1 MVTKL
6 GKFTVYIPVNPI
18 PNGVYLQ
25 DESGMDWYKSQK
37 LFSRDTV
44 KIVYYE
50 DGNIDSYSKDVSALW
65 PINAYISEINEKD
78 IPENFSVSGDWGFY
92 NGKIS
97 KKVLTDEE
105 IIQYNTIEKSSLFD
119 EALNKIQLWQTQL
132 LLDIISDEDRIHL
145 MEWMKYMQ
153 KLQNITLLNISDI
166 DWPKKPE

>member
-6 GKFTVYIPVNPI
+6 GKFTEYVPVNPI
-18 PNGVYLQ
+18 QNGVYLY
-25 DESGMDWYKSQK
+25 DEIGLDWYKSQK

-50 DGNIDSYSKDVSALW
+50 DGSIDSYSKDVSALW

-97 KKVLTDEE
+97 KRVPTDEE
-105 IIQYNTIEKSSLFD
+105 IIQHNTIEKSFLFD
-119 EALNKIQLWQTQL
+119 EALKKIQLWQTKL
-132 LLDIISDEDRIHL
+132 LLDIISDEDRIRL
-145 MEWMKYMQ
+145 IEWTKYIQ
-153 KLQNITLLNISDI
+153 KLQDLTSLSNFDI